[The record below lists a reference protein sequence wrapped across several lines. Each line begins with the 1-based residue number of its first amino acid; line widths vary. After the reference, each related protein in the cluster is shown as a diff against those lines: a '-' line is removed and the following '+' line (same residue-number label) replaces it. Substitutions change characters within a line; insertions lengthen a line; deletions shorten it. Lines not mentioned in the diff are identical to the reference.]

1 MTYFHHFFQTNPGVL
16 DHKDEEDN
24 DGGSNGD
31 GDNELTTVTFFLFL
45 EVSSQLE
52 FMYIGKLFCIK
63 ASFARCKIQD
73 V

>member
-1 MTYFHHFFQTNPGVL
+1 MTILTI
-16 DHKDEEDN
+16 DHKDEVDN
-24 DGGSNGD
+24 DGG